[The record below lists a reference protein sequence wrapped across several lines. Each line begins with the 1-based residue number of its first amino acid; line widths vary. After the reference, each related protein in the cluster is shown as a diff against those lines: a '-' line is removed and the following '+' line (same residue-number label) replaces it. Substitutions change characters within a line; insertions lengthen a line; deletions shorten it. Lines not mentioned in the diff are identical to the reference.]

1 MASVTGPTY
10 TGLPQE
16 EIDRR
21 YGLIREAAA
30 RDGLDAVLVCGNE
43 YTGFEG
49 AVTYLSGFV
58 IVHRYAYVLL
68 PVDGDPAIV
77 FPSEARYVGEHGT
90 TWIDE
95 QVFVDRPGNW
105 LAEKVRGKRVGVY
118 GMDYVMAVRDY
129 VALAGDAMLIGWDVE
144 FDHARMVKSELEL
157 ESVRDSVRI
166 NTEGFWVFLESFE
179 PGRSEREVLAPCEE
193 YFVSQGCGRWTMDM
207 VLDGPNGG
215 ALPEFKIA
223 GTRPI
228 AATDFLLPS
237 LEVAG
242 PGGHW
247 VEVSRAI
254 CAGEPSDDTKRM
266 MEAYEEYYAAA
277 PAALRAGGTARDAHR
292 AVAKGFLD
300 RGFHLGHVT
309 GHSIGMTMIEF
320 PKIGETDETVLEA
333 GMVLSMH
340 PHAIAADG
348 QSCLYMQDTWLV
360 TDDGG
365 VPLAGLPMKIFDG
378 TETRPHG

>member
-1 MASVTGPTY
+1 MVSY

-21 YGLIREAAA
+21 YRLVREAAE
-30 RDGLDAVLVCGNE
+30 RDGLDAVIVCGNE

-68 PVDGDPAIV
+68 PVEGEPSIV

-90 TWIDE
+90 TWIDRQE
-95 QVFVDRPGNW
+95 FVDTPGAW
-105 LAEKVRGKRVGVY
+105 LADQVRGKRVGVY
-118 GMDYVMAVRDY
+118 GMDYVMTVRDHD
-129 VALAGDAMLIGWDVE
+129 ALAGAAELVNWDVA
-144 FDHARMVKSELEL
+144 FDHARMVKSDLEL
-157 ESVRDSVRI
+157 ASVRESVRI
-166 NTEGFWVFLESFE
+166 NTEGFWVFLEHFE
-179 PGRSEREVLAPCEE
+179 PGKTERDVLAPCEE

-223 GTRPI
+223 GSRVFER
-228 AATDFLLPS
+228 TDMVLPS

-242 PGGHW
+242 AGGHW

-254 CAGEPSDDTKRM
+254 CAGEPNDETKQM
-266 MEAYEEYYAAA
+266 LDAYDEYYDAARTV
-277 PAALRAGGTARDAHR
+277 LKTGSTASDAHR

-320 PKIGETDETVLEA
+320 PKIGANDDTVLEA
-333 GMVLSMH
+333 NMVLSMH
-340 PHAIAADG
+340 PHAIAQDG

-365 VPLAGLPMKIFDG
+365 VPLADLPMQIFDG
-378 TETRPHG
+378 SEQRS

>member
-1 MASVTGPTY
+1 VAAVTGPTY
-10 TGLPQE
+10 TGLPRA
-16 EIDRR
+16 EIERR
-21 YGLIREAAA
+21 YARIRAAA
-30 RDGLDAVLVCGNE
+30 ERDGLDAVVVCGNE

-68 PVDGDPAIV
+68 PVEGDPAIV

-95 QVFVDRPGNW
+95 QVFVDRPGEW
-105 LAEKVRGKRVGVY
+105 LAGRLRDRQVGVY
-118 GMDYVMAVRDY
+118 GLDYVMTVRDHA
-129 VALAGDAMLIGWDVE
+129 ALAGVCQLIGWDAP
-144 FDHARMVKSELEL
+144 FDHARAVKSELEL
-157 ESVRDSVRI
+157 ESVRESVRI
-166 NTEGFWVFLESFE
+166 NTEGFWVFLDAFE
-179 PGRSEREVLAPCEE
+179 PGKSERDILAPCEE

-207 VLDGPNGG
+207 VLDGPGGG

-223 GTRPI
+223 GTRPVE
-228 AATDFLLPS
+228 ATDMLLPS
-237 LEVAG
+237 LEIAG

-254 CAGEPSDDTKRM
+254 CAGRPSDDTKRM
-266 MEAYEEYYAAA
+266 LEAYEEYYDLA
-277 PAALRAGGTARDAHR
+277 PAALRAGTRAREAHR
-292 AVAKGFLD
+292 TVAKGFVD

-320 PKIGETDETVLEA
+320 PKIGEADETVLES

-340 PHAIAADG
+340 PHAISADG
-348 QSCLYMQDTWLV
+348 QACLYMQDTWLV

-365 VPLAGLPMKIFDG
+365 IPLAGLDMKIYDG
-378 TETRPHG
+378 SERRP